1 MDGGTGSGL
10 SPASSMVL
18 ELFLHLSLHH
28 FLICVKPRIS
38 IFFFFPRCF
47 MCCVIASV
55 TIPRV
60 GLTTLPG
67 LVREVLKA

>member
-1 MDGGTGSGL
+1 MDGGTGSGFPHGARALPSPL
-10 SPASSMVL
+10 SAS
-18 ELFLHLSLHH
+18 LSYLCKTKNID
-28 FLICVKPRIS
+28 L
-38 IFFFFPRCF
+38 FFFFPRCF
-47 MCCVIASV
+47 TCCVIASV